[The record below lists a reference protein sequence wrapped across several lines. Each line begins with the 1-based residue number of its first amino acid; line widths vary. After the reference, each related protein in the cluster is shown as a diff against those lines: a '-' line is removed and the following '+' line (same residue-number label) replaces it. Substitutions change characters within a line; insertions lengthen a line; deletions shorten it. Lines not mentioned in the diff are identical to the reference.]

1 MLEKEEIRYYY
12 YTKFLQSYLYDEEIY
27 EKVRNGFFD
36 FYVLNEEFLMILINY
51 IELYA
56 NNEGNSDLMVKD
68 KFYFLIDYIR
78 YKVNYQDD
86 EIRKYYH
93 NIFNEL
99 IIKLNLMDKSNSYLD
114 WIINEYVLRTDSKLG
129 NQISLKK
136 FKMFE
141 SFVRESVGYD
151 FLLLTFFVDDVDEK
165 MFDESIELLAND
177 KFCLAS
183 LNAVIKQ
190 CPKLLSETIFK
201 RRVKKI
207 LEYNRKNIDIKSNRS
222 LSEKLFVIR
231 QNSKH
236 YKNFKKLV

>member
-56 NNEGNSDLMVKD
+56 NNEGNSDLIVKD

>member
-1 MLEKEEIRYYY
+1 
-12 YTKFLQSYLYDEEIY
+12 
-27 EKVRNGFFD
+27 
-36 FYVLNEEFLMILINY
+36 
-51 IELYA
+51 
-56 NNEGNSDLMVKD
+56 
-68 KFYFLIDYIR
+68 
-78 YKVNYQDD
+78 
-86 EIRKYYH
+86 
-93 NIFNEL
+93 
-99 IIKLNLMDKSNSYLD
+99 MDKSNSYLD